1 MVVENFTGISYESWK
16 ETCDMYL
23 STVTDISLRRSFAM
37 YLQLYPF
44 TRITSVDKTII
55 SSKDFYDNFIKSGAI
70 LYNDSVLKRSNNLI
84 LKNNGGF
91 RDAQLLSPLMF
102 LILQAIGVEICKRYR
117 QKRETDENIVA
128 FYAGNFLDHKS
139 LYKSQ
144 YQEFSKWNNY
154 YAEEYPYFIKTD
166 LSDYFSNIKFGKLLN
181 LINNNVQAKFT
192 PIQQKTIIDILNY
205 CGDSKFPLVQNST
218 ASSFLATIVYLD
230 IIDVKLGN
238 FIKKL
243 PNIEAYKLIRYVDD
257 LYIWLKPKTE
267 SNLNQEYNDIRAEYS
282 SILNSYGLTL
292 NTKKTGL
299 YTGSDIDEKLK
310 WSIYNDVV
318 NEQGNA
324 VEMYLDNK
332 NWTENVNKFITSLFE
347 KKFDSTLTKE
357 SFQKII
363 NNSFKS
369 DDIVGI
375 SGDEIFKRIIYDHSE
390 YLQDDFVI
398 ENMSS
403 LLVRQG
409 ISTFY
414 MSPQILTTMVLNTS
428 PGKNKN
434 IAVKSLLNQLFI
446 RNKNQ
451 VINRYDIVIAL
462 QYLLNTGF
470 SHYDLKEKIINRNE
484 HNLYLYIK
492 KFCCQN
498 FLIDFKKHNDYTNFK
513 IINGDWKTYYL
524 YFNYYVEISKKQ
536 YMEAYA
542 YFKTYFDR
550 MTALIAAYKNNKKL
564 NVNKYFKTK
573 QLEKFYETIIGKN
586 VGKTLEK
593 AGKLRNKNPLVHS
606 SMEMVDWSDWTE
618 IINKMINDLNKILQ
632 ETLTELKQRDRT
644 IVCVRMNNSLN

>member
-1 MVVENFTGISYESWK
+1 MVVESFMGISYESWK

-55 SSKDFYDNFIKSGAI
+55 SSKDFYNNFIKSGAV
-70 LYNDSVLKRSNNLI
+70 LHNDSVLRRSSNFI

-91 RDAQLLSPLMF
+91 RDAQLLSPIMF

-117 QKRETDENIVA
+117 QKRESDENIVA
-128 FYAGNFLDHKS
+128 FYAGNFSDHKS

-166 LSDYFSNIKFGKLLN
+166 LSDYFSNIKFDKLLD
-181 LINNNVQAKFT
+181 LINNNVQPKFT

-205 CGDSKFPLVQNST
+205 CGDGKFPLVQNST

-230 IIDVKLGN
+230 IIDVKLGS

-243 PNIEAYKLIRYVDD
+243 PNIEDYKLIRYVDD

-282 SILNSYGLTL
+282 SLLNSYGLTL
-292 NTKKTGL
+292 NAKKTGL

-324 VEMYLDNK
+324 VETYLDNK
-332 NWTENVNKFITSLFE
+332 NWTENVNKFIASLFE
-347 KKFDSTLTKE
+347 KKFDNTLTKE
-357 SFQKII
+357 SFQEII
-363 NNSFKS
+363 DSSFKS
-369 DDIVGI
+369 GDIVGI

-403 LLVRQG
+403 LLLRQG

-414 MSPQILTTMVLNTS
+414 MSPQILTTMVLNTC
-428 PGKNKN
+428 PGRSKNM
-434 IAVKSLLNQLFI
+434 AVKSLLNQLFI

-451 VINRYDIVIAL
+451 VINRYDIVITL
-462 QYLLNTGF
+462 QYLLNTDF
-470 SHYDLKEKIINRNE
+470 NHYDLKEKIINRNE
-484 HNLYLYIK
+484 HSLYLYIK

-498 FLIDFKKHNDYTNFK
+498 FLIDFKKCNDYVHFK

-542 YFKTYFDR
+542 YFKT
-550 MTALIAAYKNNKKL
+550 
-564 NVNKYFKTK
+564 K
-573 QLEKFYETIIGKN
+573 QLKKFYKTIIGEN
-586 VGKTLEK
+586 VEKTLEK

-606 SMEMVDWSDWTE
+606 SVEMLDWSDWTE
-618 IINKMINDLNKILQ
+618 TINKMINDLKKILQ
-632 ETLTELKQRDRT
+632 ETLIELKQK
-644 IVCVRMNNSLN
+644 L

>member
-632 ETLTELKQRDRT
+632 ETLTEL
-644 IVCVRMNNSLN
+644 N

>member
-428 PGKNKN
+428 PGKKN

-632 ETLTELKQRDRT
+632 ETLTELKQ
-644 IVCVRMNNSLN
+644 NL

>member
-318 NEQGNA
+318 NEQENA

-632 ETLTELKQRDRT
+632 ETLTELKQ
-644 IVCVRMNNSLN
+644 NL

>member
-1 MVVENFTGISYESWK
+1 MVVESFMGISYESWK

-44 TRITSVDKTII
+44 TRITSVDKTVI
-55 SSKDFYDNFIKSGAI
+55 SSKAFYNNFIKSGAV
-70 LYNDSVLKRSNNLI
+70 LHNDSVLRRSSNFI

-91 RDAQLLSPLMF
+91 RDAQLLSPIMF

-117 QKRETDENIVA
+117 QKRESDENIVA
-128 FYAGNFLDHKS
+128 FYAGNFSDHKS

-166 LSDYFSNIKFGKLLN
+166 LSDYFSNIKFDKLLD
-181 LINNNVQAKFT
+181 LINNNVQPKFT

-205 CGDSKFPLVQNST
+205 CGDGKFPLVQNST

-230 IIDVKLGN
+230 IIDVKLGS

-243 PNIEAYKLIRYVDD
+243 PNIEDYKLIRYVDD

-282 SILNSYGLTL
+282 SLLNSYGLTL
-292 NTKKTGL
+292 NAKKTGL

-324 VEMYLDNK
+324 VETYLDNK
-332 NWTENVNKFITSLFE
+332 NWTENVNKFIASLFE
-347 KKFDSTLTKE
+347 KKFDNTLTKE
-357 SFQKII
+357 SFQEII
-363 NNSFKS
+363 DSSFKS

-403 LLVRQG
+403 LLLRQG

-414 MSPQILTTMVLNTS
+414 MSPQILTTMVLNTC
-428 PGKNKN
+428 PGRSKNM
-434 IAVKSLLNQLFI
+434 AVKSLLNQLFI

-451 VINRYDIVIAL
+451 VINRYDIVITL
-462 QYLLNTGF
+462 QYLLNTDF
-470 SHYDLKEKIINRNE
+470 NHYDLKEKIINRNE
-484 HNLYLYIK
+484 HSLYLYIK

-498 FLIDFKKHNDYTNFK
+498 FLIDFKKHNDYTHFK

-573 QLEKFYETIIGKN
+573 QLKKFYKTIIGEN
-586 VGKTLEK
+586 VEKTLEK

-606 SMEMVDWSDWTE
+606 SVEMLDWSDWTE
-618 IINKMINDLNKILQ
+618 TINKMINDLKKILQ
-632 ETLTELKQRDRT
+632 ETLIELKQK
-644 IVCVRMNNSLN
+644 L

>member
-318 NEQGNA
+318 NEQGNG

-632 ETLTELKQRDRT
+632 ETLTELKQ
-644 IVCVRMNNSLN
+644 NL

>member
-1 MVVENFTGISYESWK
+1 MTVESFTGVSYESWK

-55 SSKDFYDNFIKSGAI
+55 SSKDFYNNFIKSGAI
-70 LYNDSVLKRSNNLI
+70 LHNNSVLKRSSNFI

-91 RDAQLLSPLMF
+91 RDAQLLSPIMF
-102 LILQAIGVEICKRYR
+102 LMLQAIGVEICKRYSPQR
-117 QKRETDENIVA
+117 KSDENIAA
-128 FYAGNFLDHKS
+128 FYAGNFSDRKS

-166 LSDYFSNIKFGKLLN
+166 LSDYFSNIKFDKLLE
-181 LINNNVQAKFT
+181 LINNNIQTKFKFT

-205 CGDSKFPLVQNST
+205 CGDGKFPLVQNST

-230 IIDVKLGN
+230 TIDLKLGS

-243 PNIEAYKLIRYVDD
+243 PNIEDYKLIRYVDD
-257 LYIWLKPKTE
+257 LYIWLKPKTK

-282 SILNSYGLTL
+282 SILNNYGLTL

-299 YTGSDIDEKLK
+299 YTASDIDEKLK

-324 VEMYLDNK
+324 VETYLDNK
-332 NWTENVNKFITSLFE
+332 NWTENVNKFITSIFE
-347 KKFDSTLTKE
+347 KKLDNTLTKE
-357 SFQKII
+357 SFQEII
-363 NNSFKS
+363 NSSFKS

-390 YLQDDFVI
+390 FLQDDFVI
-398 ENMSS
+398 ENVSS
-403 LLVRQG
+403 LLLSQG

-428 PGKNKN
+428 PGKSKN
-434 IAVKSLLNQLFI
+434 MAVKSLLYQLFI
-446 RNKNQ
+446 RNNNQ
-451 VINRYDIVIAL
+451 VINKYDIIITL

-470 SHYDLKEKIINRNE
+470 HHYDLKEKIINRNE
-484 HNLYLYIK
+484 HNLYLYIE

-498 FLIDFKKHNDYTNFK
+498 FLKDFEKYNDNIHFK

-524 YFNYYVEISKKQ
+524 YFNYYIEISKKQ

-550 MTALIAAYKNNKKL
+550 MTALIAAYKNNEEL

-573 QLEKFYETIIGKN
+573 QLKKFYKTIIGED
-586 VGKTLEK
+586 VGKTLGK

-606 SMEMVDWSDWTE
+606 SVEMLDLSDWTAT
-618 IINKMINDLNKILQ
+618 INKMIDDLNRILQ
-632 ETLTELKQRDRT
+632 ETLIELKR
-644 IVCVRMNNSLN
+644 NL

>member
-55 SSKDFYDNFIKSGAI
+55 SSKGFYDNFIKSGAI
-70 LYNDSVLKRSNNLI
+70 FHNDSVLKRSNNFI

-166 LSDYFSNIKFGKLLN
+166 LSDYFSNIKFDKLLN

-205 CGDSKFPLVQNST
+205 CGDGKFPLVQNST

-267 SNLNQEYNDIRAEYS
+267 SNLNQEYNDIRDEYS

-357 SFQKII
+357 SFQKVI

-498 FLIDFKKHNDYTNFK
+498 FLIDFKKHNDYTHFK

-573 QLEKFYETIIGKN
+573 QLEKFYKTIIGKN

-632 ETLTELKQRDRT
+632 ETLTELKQ
-644 IVCVRMNNSLN
+644 NL

>member
-632 ETLTELKQRDRT
+632 ETLTELKQ
-644 IVCVRMNNSLN
+644 NL

>member
-55 SSKDFYDNFIKSGAI
+55 LSKGFYDNFIKSGAI
-70 LYNDSVLKRSNNLI
+70 FHNDSVLKRSNNFI

-205 CGDSKFPLVQNST
+205 CGDSKFPLFQNST

-292 NTKKTGL
+292 NTEKTGL
-299 YTGSDIDEKLK
+299 YSGSDIDEKLK

-324 VEMYLDNK
+324 VEMYLYNH

-632 ETLTELKQRDRT
+632 ETLTEL
-644 IVCVRMNNSLN
+644 N

>member
-1 MVVENFTGISYESWK
+1 MVVETFTGISYEAWK

-23 STVTDISLRRSFAM
+23 STVTDVSLRRSFAM

-44 TRITSVDKTII
+44 TRITSVDKTVI
-55 SSKDFYDNFIKSGAI
+55 SSKDFYNNFIKSGAV
-70 LYNDSVLKRSNNLI
+70 LHNDSVLRRSSNFI

-91 RDAQLLSPLMF
+91 RDAQLLSPIMF

-117 QKRETDENIVA
+117 QNRESDENIVA
-128 FYAGNFLDHKS
+128 FYAGNFSDHKS

-166 LSDYFSNIKFGKLLN
+166 LSDYFSNIKFDKLLD
-181 LINNNVQAKFT
+181 LINHNVQTKFT

-205 CGDSKFPLVQNST
+205 CGDGKFPLVQNST

-230 IIDVKLGN
+230 IIDVKLGS

-243 PNIEAYKLIRYVDD
+243 PNIEDYKLIRYVDD

-282 SILNSYGLTL
+282 SLLNSYGLTL
-292 NTKKTGL
+292 NAKKTGL

-324 VEMYLDNK
+324 VETYLDNK

-347 KKFDSTLTKE
+347 KKFDNTLTKE
-357 SFQKII
+357 SFQEII
-363 NNSFKS
+363 DSSFKS

-403 LLVRQG
+403 LLLRQG

-414 MSPQILTTMVLNTS
+414 MSPQILTTMVLNTC
-428 PGKNKN
+428 PGKSKN
-434 IAVKSLLNQLFI
+434 MAVKSLLNQLFI

-451 VINRYDIVIAL
+451 VINRYDIVITL

-470 SHYDLKEKIINRNE
+470 NHYDLKEKIINRNE
-484 HNLYLYIK
+484 HGLYLYIK

-498 FLIDFKKHNDYTNFK
+498 FLIDFKK
-513 IINGDWKTYYL
+513 
-524 YFNYYVEISKKQ
+524 
-536 YMEAYA
+536 
-542 YFKTYFDR
+542 
-550 MTALIAAYKNNKKL
+550 
-564 NVNKYFKTK
+564 
-573 QLEKFYETIIGKN
+573 
-586 VGKTLEK
+586 
-593 AGKLRNKNPLVHS
+593 
-606 SMEMVDWSDWTE
+606 
-618 IINKMINDLNKILQ
+618 
-632 ETLTELKQRDRT
+632 
-644 IVCVRMNNSLN
+644 